1 MCCCYFVYIY
11 DITSFNSLTVMFVHM
26 YVCITSA
33 CDQDMKVNHKDT
45 EERIANRIQDVS
57 NQIDE
62 EVDDTTR

>member
-1 MCCCYFVYIY
+1 
-11 DITSFNSLTVMFVHM
+11 MFVHM